1 VGLEESS
8 RRQRDATALLNSE
21 TGVRRLFWIV
31 IAALVLYVVLDAV
44 AQSLPPYY
52 SPIKDAESDLAVGPY
67 GYIMAINFL
76 NRGIL
81 ALVFL
86 YALSKTVKADL
97 GTVGSFRAGMYVFGV
112 WAVGAILL
120 AFFPTDVPPTPVS
133 WHGAIHLIVA
143 ALAFLGGSFGALM
156 LSLQF
161 TRSDALRNVKT
172 PALVVAALSV
182 LLLFVGF
189 GTLNGPIGGLTERIF
204 LGSVLLWQLVVSL
217 HLARRRSGVGQV
229 AEQ

>member
-1 VGLEESS
+1 LDK
-8 RRQRDATALLNSE
+8 QTD
-21 TGVRRLFWIV
+21 VRRLFWIV
-31 IAALVLYVVLDAV
+31 IAAIALYVVLDAI

-52 SPIKDAESDLAVGPY
+52 SPIRDAESDLAVGPY

-81 ALVFL
+81 SLVFL
-86 YALSKTVKADL
+86 YALSKAVRADT
-97 GTVGSFRAGMYVFGV
+97 GAVGGFRTGMYVFGV

-120 AFFPTDVPPTPVS
+120 AFFPTDVPATPVS

-161 TRSDALRNVKT
+161 SKSEALRKAKT
-172 PALVVAALSV
+172 PALVIAVLSV
-182 LLLFVGF
+182 VFLFVGF
-189 GTLNGPIGGLTERIF
+189 GTIAGPIGGLTERMF
-204 LGSVLLWQLVVSL
+204 LGSVLLWQLVVSF
-217 HLARRRSGVGQV
+217 HLARRQV
-229 AEQ
+229 AGQ